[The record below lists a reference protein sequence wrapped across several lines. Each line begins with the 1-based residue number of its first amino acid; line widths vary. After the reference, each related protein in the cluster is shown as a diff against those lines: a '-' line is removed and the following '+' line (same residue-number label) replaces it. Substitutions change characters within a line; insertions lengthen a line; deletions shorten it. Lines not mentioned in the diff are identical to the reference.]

1 MADRKSG
8 YNKINMPKKHKKEM
22 VQSPKG
28 MHDMLFGDIRYLEKI
43 LERAREISEFYGF
56 LPIKTPHLEQA
67 ELFLRPLGETSD
79 VVEKEMYTL
88 RTRGGDFLALRPEGT
103 APAVRAYFENGMV
116 SWPQPVKLYYEG
128 SFFRHEKPQRGRFRE
143 FRQFGPE
150 ILGGDDP
157 VLDALIIKIC
167 FLILKE
173 IGFKNIMVN
182 INSIGDKECR
192 PAYKKDLAGY
202 YRKKFNYLCKDC
214 KRKLKDN
221 PLRLL
226 DCKESGCAELK
237 AQAPQMIEHLCEGCK
252 MHFKSVLEFLDE
264 GQIPYLL
271 DNYLV
276 RGFDYYG
283 RTVFEIFLEEENK
296 KPARPAGGEKLAT
309 ENNKTD
315 AEPEGTAKI
324 ALAGGGRYDELAT
337 ILGAKPLPAVGASLG
352 LERLIHEMKKLD
364 IAPKSHS
371 ENKVFLI
378 HIGPAAKKRS
388 FNLMEEL
395 RKERIPAGES
405 ISRDNLK
412 AQLNIAA
419 KIGAKLALILG
430 QKEAM
435 DGTILIRDMDEGTQE
450 AILQTK
456 LVEKIKL
463 KLKKK

>member
-1 MADRKSG
+1 
-8 YNKINMPKKHKKEM
+8 MPKKQKGEM
-22 VQSPKG
+22 IRSPRG
-28 MHDMLFGDIRYLEKI
+28 MHDMLYGDIAYLEKI
-43 LERAREISEFYGF
+43 SEKARGIAEFYGF
-56 LPIKTPHLEQA
+56 LPIQTPYLEQA

-88 RTRGGDFLALRPEGT
+88 RTKGGDFLALRPEGT
-103 APAVRAYFENGMV
+103 APIVRAYFENGMG
-116 SWPQPVKLYYEG
+116 SFPQPVKLYYEG

-143 FRQFGPE
+143 FRQFGAE
-150 ILGGDDP
+150 VLGGDDA
-157 VLDALIIKIC
+157 VLDALIIKIAY
-167 FLILKE
+167 LILRE
-173 IGFKNIMVN
+173 IGFSAKNLLVR

-192 PAYKKDLAGY
+192 PIYKKELTNY

-214 KRKLKDN
+214 KRRLKDN
-221 PLRLL
+221 PMRIL
-226 DCKESGCAELK
+226 DCKEPECVEIK
-237 AQAPQMIEHLCEGCK
+237 AQAPQMIEHLCETCK
-252 MHFKSVLEFLDE
+252 AHFKSVLEFLDE

-283 RTVFEIFLEEENK
+283 RTVFEIFLEEPASNAAHSVAGEENK
-296 KPARPAGGEKLAT
+296 K
-309 ENNKTD
+309 TD
-315 AEPEGTAKI
+315 GEPEAAAKI
-324 ALAGGGRYDELAT
+324 ALAGGGRYDELAA
-337 ILGAKPLPAVGASLG
+337 ILGAKPLPAAGASLG
-352 LERLIHEMKKLD
+352 LERLIHEMKRLG
-364 IAPKSHS
+364 IAPKINP

-378 HIGPAAKKRS
+378 NIGPAATKRS

-395 RKERIPAGES
+395 RKENIPVGES

-412 AQLNIAA
+412 AQLNIAS

-456 LVEKIKL
+456 LVEKIKA

>member
-1 MADRKSG
+1 
-8 YNKINMPKKHKKEM
+8 MPKKHKKEM
-22 VQSPKG
+22 IQSPKG

-56 LPIKTPHLEQA
+56 LPIRTPHLEQA
-67 ELFLRPLGETSD
+67 ELFLRPLGETSE

-88 RTRGGDFLALRPEGT
+88 RTKGGDLLALRPEGT
-103 APAVRAYFENGMV
+103 APVARAYFENGMI
-116 SWPQPVKLYYEG
+116 SLPQPVKLYYEG

-143 FRQFGPE
+143 FRQFGLE

-173 IGFKNIMVN
+173 VGFKNIMVN

-192 PAYKKDLAGY
+192 PAYKKELVNY

-226 DCKESGCAELK
+226 DCKEPGCVELK
-237 AQAPQMIEHLCEGCK
+237 AQAPQMIEHLCDACK
-252 MHFKSVLEFLDE
+252 THFKSVLEFLDE

-296 KPARPAGGEKLAT
+296 KKEADNK
-309 ENNKTD
+309 KTD
-315 AEPEGTAKI
+315 ADAENSAKI

-337 ILGAKPLPAVGASLG
+337 ILGAKSLPAVGASLG
-352 LERLIHEMKKLD
+352 LERLIHEMKRLG
-364 IAPKSHS
+364 IAPKSHP

-395 RKERIPAGES
+395 RKEGIPVGES

-412 AQLNIAA
+412 NQLNIAA
-419 KIGAKLALILG
+419 KTGAKLALILG

-435 DGTILIRDMDEGTQE
+435 DGTILIRYMDEGAQE
-450 AILQTK
+450 SILQTK
-456 LVEKIKL
+456 LVEKIKAH
-463 KLKKK
+463 LKKK

>member
-8 YNKINMPKKHKKEM
+8 YNKINMPKKQKKEM
-22 VQSPKG
+22 IQSPKG

-43 LERAREISEFYGF
+43 LELAREISEFYGF
-56 LPIKTPHLEQA
+56 LPIQTPHLEEAQ
-67 ELFLRPLGETSD
+67 LFLRPLGETSE

-88 RTRGGDFLALRPEGT
+88 RTKGGDFLALRPEGT
-103 APAVRAYFENGMV
+103 APVVRAYFENGMV

-173 IGFKNIMVN
+173 LGFKNIMVN

-192 PAYKKDLAGY
+192 PAYKKELVNY

-226 DCKESGCAELK
+226 DCKEPECVELK
-237 AQAPQMIEHLCEGCK
+237 AQAPQMIEHLCDACK
-252 MHFKSVLEFLDE
+252 THFKSVLEFLDE

-283 RTVFEIFLEEENK
+283 RTVFEIFLEE
-296 KPARPAGGEKLAT
+296 PASPAGGENKKT
-309 ENNKTD
+309 E
-315 AEPEGTAKI
+315 AEAKI

-352 LERLIHEMKKLD
+352 LERLIHEMKRLG
-364 IAPKSHS
+364 IAPKSHP

-395 RKERIPAGES
+395 RKKGIPVGES

-419 KIGAKLALILG
+419 KTGAKLALILG

-435 DGTILIRDMDEGTQE
+435 DGSIIIRDMEEGAQE
-450 AILQTK
+450 SILQSK
-456 LVEKIKL
+456 LVEKIKAR
-463 KLKKK
+463 LKKK

>member
-1 MADRKSG
+1 
-8 YNKINMPKKHKKEM
+8 M

-28 MHDMLFGDIRYLEKI
+28 MHDMLSGDVRYLEKT

-67 ELFLRPLGETSD
+67 ELFLRPLGEASE
-79 VVEKEMYTL
+79 VVEKERYTL
-88 RTRGGDFLALRPEGT
+88 RTKGGDFLALRPEGT

-116 SWPQPVKLYYEG
+116 SLPQPVKLYYEG

-143 FRQFGPE
+143 FRQFGLE

-157 VLDALIIKIC
+157 VLDALVIKIC

-192 PAYKKDLAGY
+192 PAYKKELVNY

-226 DCKESGCAELK
+226 DCKEPGCMELK
-237 AQAPQMIEHLCEGCK
+237 PQAPQMIEHLCEGCK
-252 MHFKSVLEFLDE
+252 THFKSVLEFLDE

-283 RTVFEIFLEEENK
+283 RTVFEIFLEEVK
-296 KPARPAGGEKLAT
+296 KP
-309 ENNKTD
+309 D
-315 AEPEGTAKI
+315 EPPI
-324 ALAGGGRYDELAT
+324 ALAGGGRYDELAA

-352 LERLIHEMKKLD
+352 LERLIHEMKRLG
-364 IAPKSHS
+364 IAPKIHP

-395 RKERIPAGES
+395 RKENIPVGES

-412 AQLNIAA
+412 AQLNIAS

-435 DGTILIRDMDEGTQE
+435 DGTILIRYMDEGTQE
-450 AILQTK
+450 SILQSK
-456 LVEKIKL
+456 LVEKIKWTIAYFV
-463 KLKKK
+463 KS

>member
-1 MADRKSG
+1 M
-8 YNKINMPKKHKKEM
+8 I
-22 VQSPKG
+22 QSPKG
-28 MHDMLFGDIRYLEKI
+28 MHDMLFSDIRYLEKI

-56 LPIKTPHLEQA
+56 LPIQTPHLEQA
-67 ELFLRPLGETSD
+67 ELFLRPLGETSE

-88 RTRGGDFLALRPEGT
+88 RTKGGDFLALRPEGT

-173 IGFKNIMVN
+173 LGFKNIMVN

-192 PAYKKDLAGY
+192 PAYKKELVNY

-226 DCKESGCAELK
+226 DCKEPGCVELK

-252 MHFKSVLEFLDE
+252 THFKSVLEFLDE

-283 RTVFEIFLEEENK
+283 RTVFEIFLEE
-296 KPARPAGGEKLAT
+296 PARPARLPIDGQADGENK
-309 ENNKTD
+309 KTD
-315 AEPEGTAKI
+315 GGPEAAAKI
-324 ALAGGGRYDELAT
+324 ALAGGGRYDELAP

-352 LERLIHEMKKLD
+352 LERLIHEMKRLG
-364 IAPKSHS
+364 IAPKSHP

-395 RKERIPAGES
+395 RKEGIPVGES

-412 AQLNIAA
+412 NQLNIAS
-419 KIGAKLALILG
+419 KTGAKLALILG

-435 DGTILIRDMDEGTQE
+435 DGTILIRYMDEGTQE
-450 AILQTK
+450 AVLQSK
-456 LVEKIKL
+456 LVEKIKAG
-463 KLKKK
+463 LKKK